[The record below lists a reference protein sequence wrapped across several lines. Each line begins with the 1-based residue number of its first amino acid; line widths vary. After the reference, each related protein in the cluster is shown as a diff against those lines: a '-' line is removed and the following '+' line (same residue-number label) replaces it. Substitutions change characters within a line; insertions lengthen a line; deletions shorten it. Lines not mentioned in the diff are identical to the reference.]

1 LILLIPLIE
10 MVMLGFLVGLTGALA
25 PGPTLVATIN
35 ASLKDGWTAGPRVT
49 LGHVAVETLMMI
61 LMMAGMSVVI
71 GEYSLL
77 IAGIGGTALVVFG
90 SMTLKEARN
99 ARIDLTEDQADIS
112 RPFLAGIIT
121 SVSNPYFWI
130 WWFTV
135 GSALLIGAYSGGVAL
150 ALAFIVGHWAAD
162 LGWFTLVSVS
172 VHRGRFILGEK
183 AYRIILGMCGI
194 FLILF
199 GAYYLT
205 KVLSGSN
212 PVIGE

>member
-1 LILLIPLIE
+1 
-10 MVMLGFLVGLTGALA
+10 MVVLGFLVGLTGAIA

-49 LGHVAVETLMMI
+49 LGHIAVETLMML
-61 LMMAGMSVVI
+61 LMMAGISVVI
-71 GEYSLL
+71 GQYSRL
-77 IAGIGGTALVVFG
+77 IAGTGGLALVVFG
-90 SMTLKEARN
+90 ILTLNESRN
-99 ARIDLTEDQADIS
+99 ARIDLAGDHAAIS

-121 SVSNPYFWI
+121 SISNPYFWI

-135 GSALLIGAYSGGVAL
+135 GSALLIGAYSGGAEL
-150 ALAFIVGHWAAD
+150 ALAFILGHWAAD
-162 LGWFTLVSVS
+162 LGWFTLVSLS
-172 VHRGRFILGEK
+172 LHRGRFIMGEK
-183 AYRIILGMCGI
+183 AYRIILAMCGI

-205 KVLSGSN
+205 RVLAGSN